1 MDQSRL
7 CSDCFLLIRRQLIT
21 THANLVERNHVHN
34 DTVYECQTCN
44 HLIRLSHV
52 PHKWS
57 VIEDEE
63 HDHTHN
69 TTAKSA

>member
-1 MDQSRL
+1 MEKNRL

-21 THANLVERNHVHN
+21 MHDNLSERNHVYN
-34 DTVYECQTCN
+34 DTIYECKSCH

-52 PHKWS
+52 PHQWS

-63 HDHTHN
+63 METEN
-69 TTAKSA
+69 IKTA